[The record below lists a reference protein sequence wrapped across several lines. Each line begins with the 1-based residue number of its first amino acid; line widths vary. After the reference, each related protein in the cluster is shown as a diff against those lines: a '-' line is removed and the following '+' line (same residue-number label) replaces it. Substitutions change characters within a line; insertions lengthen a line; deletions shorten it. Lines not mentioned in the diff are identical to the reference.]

1 MPGDNN
7 ALMNLIL
14 QQLRESGD
22 IGELSEWQAQQQEQP
37 EFDADTL
44 RVILESIGAGIGSA
58 LPPATSG
65 IAAGALGAS
74 QDDALAIWRAQ
85 QREEDMRRK
94 FELQKKA
101 DILEKA
107 GPAGPSGPLGPSPAG
122 PRKWK
127 SKGPTNNQTT
137 SDSGLNTPTSGMRPQ
152 PPPPPNNQRKR
163 TY

>member
-44 RVILESIGAGIGSA
+44 RVILESIGAGIGST
-58 LPPATSG
+58 LPPAASG

-74 QDDALAIWRAQ
+74 QAESRAQ

-107 GPAGPSGPLGPSPAG
+107 GPAGPLS
-122 PRKWK
+122 PRKSW